1 MSSLGFC
8 KVCRS
13 SLVKEINKRL
23 KRSDPYPSIVE
34 WCASHGFKVTRQKL
48 ADHKQHIT
56 DPKETLVEHARR
68 NPAIK
73 NGVSNDEFLQAIVD
87 IASTR
92 IAENP
97 DEVTLTHAL
106 KAAQIRESRKQ
117 STANVLLVFA
127 ERSMGRLPG
136 QQPDV
141 IEGEYAV
148 VEELTTNA

>member
-1 MSSLGFC
+1 VSSLGFC

-34 WCASHGFKVTRQKL
+34 WCATHNFKVTRQKL

-87 IASTR
+87 IASSR

-117 STANVLLVFA
+117 SQSNVLILLA
-127 ERSMGRLPG
+127 QASRGRLTAP
-136 QQPDV
+136 QEEL
-141 IEGEYAV
+141 IEGDWRP
-148 VEELTTNA
+148 VEELTTSG